1 MTAHQDRSL
10 CRERYLSDNQHA
22 LICGKEPGTLDK
34 RKIDR
39 STTVDRVVALL
50 RQEMF
55 DGSLAPGEAL
65 TELALSQS
73 LGVARSTVRE
83 ALRELVAEGLVVR
96 MPNRI
101 LAVRHLTI
109 AEIED
114 IFAARLVLERA
125 AARAAASCPDAAIR
139 HLEKAF
145 ASYSESASRG
155 DASSAAH
162 AHVKF
167 HAAMVGLTGSQRL
180 ADSERSLMRDLEL
193 VIAMVDKSSDDL
205 PREIEKH
212 RFLLELFSR
221 RQVQEAMEC
230 LEADLSHSKSFVIR
244 FAFDAPR

>member
-1 MTAHQDRSL
+1 MPYDR
-10 CRERYLSDNQHA
+10 RED
-22 LICGKEPGTLDK
+22 IGTLDK

-55 DGSLAPGEAL
+55 DGGLAPGEAL

-73 LGVARSTVRE
+73 LGVARSTIRE
-83 ALRELVAEGLVVR
+83 ALRELVAEGLVAR

-114 IFAARLVLERA
+114 IFTARLVLERA
-125 AARAAASCPDAAIR
+125 AARAAASCPEAALQR
-139 HLEKAF
+139 LERAF
-145 ASYSESASRG
+145 EAYSETAAKG

-162 AHVKF
+162 AHMEF

-193 VIAMVDKSSDDL
+193 VIAMVEKSSDDL

-212 RFLLELFSR
+212 RVLLGLFSGR
-221 RQVQEAMEC
+221 RVQEAMEC
-230 LEADLSHSKSFVIR
+230 LEADLEHSRSFAIR
-244 FAFDAPR
+244 FAFDAPGKP

>member
-1 MTAHQDRSL
+1 M
-10 CRERYLSDNQHA
+10 
-22 LICGKEPGTLDK
+22 DK

-39 STTVDRVVALL
+39 STTVDRIVALL

-55 DGSLAPGEAL
+55 DGGLAPGEAL

-114 IFAARLVLERA
+114 IFTARLVLERA
-125 AARAAASCPDAAIR
+125 AAGAAASCPDAALKR
-139 HLEKAF
+139 LEEAF
-145 ASYSESASRG
+145 ERYSDTATKG
-155 DASSAAH
+155 DASSAAN
-162 AHVKF
+162 AHVEF

-193 VIAMVDKSSDDL
+193 VLAMVEKSSDDL

-212 RFLLELFSR
+212 RVLARLFR
-221 RQVQEAMEC
+221 DRLVQEAMEC
-230 LEADLSHSKSFVIR
+230 LEADLNHSRSFAVR
-244 FAFDAPR
+244 FALDAPKRP